1 MLTKKEIRRV
11 KKYSNL
17 LNLATPS
24 LVMIPFSIF
33 ILAILHS
40 VNVVLFDGSNEDAL
54 TGTLVMMA
62 LSFLFFAFFFYALIR
77 VKIGM
82 NSKAWTNIVSKEID
96 QVESNTIGN
105 VVSMIGFSSLGYN
118 LRNGTTSGI
127 GGLFAALAIF
137 HHLSL
142 MKQNVQFVARRY
154 KIKTTPKIVLV
165 LLLMMVPILSLSLA
179 FKPIMEKNNQVKIE
193 SQRLIID
200 ALTKI
205 EDVFFVEFKEAIVDD
220 VERHYQDIYCV
231 ESNIPNTKTSIKVGI
246 GRNGKIVKIRYTIDV
261 DETKSSEDNLNV
273 LQACIQ
279 QVNPI
284 LLKLGVSFDDEEMKA
299 IIETNG
305 LVVNTEMDADMNM
318 YIKNNFSEGSRYF
331 YHEIH
336 SRRFN

>member
-1 MLTKKEIRRV
+1 MLTKEEIRRV

-17 LNLATPS
+17 LNLATPA
-24 LVMIPFSIF
+24 LALIPFSFF
-33 ILAILHS
+33 ILVILHS
-40 VNVVLFDGSNEDAL
+40 VNLVLFNGSNEDAL
-54 TGTLVMMA
+54 FGVLVMMA
-62 LSFLFFAFFFYALIR
+62 LSFLFFVFFFYALIR

-82 NSKAWTNIVSKEID
+82 NSKAWTNIVSKEIE
-96 QVESNTIGN
+96 QVESNMVGN
-105 VVSMIGFSSLGYN
+105 VVSMIGFSNLGYN

-200 ALTKI
+200 SLTKI
-205 EDVFFVEFKEAIVDD
+205 EDVFSVEFEEVIVDD
-220 VERHYQDIYCV
+220 VERHYQDVYYV
-231 ESNIPNTKTSIKVGI
+231 KGRIPNTETSTKVGI
-246 GRNGKIVKIRYTIDV
+246 GQNGKIVQVCYTTDV
-261 DETKSSEDNLNV
+261 DKTKSSEDNLNV
-273 LQACIQ
+273 LQAYIQ
-279 QVNPI
+279 RVNPI

-305 LVVNTEMDADMNM
+305 LVVNTKMAVDMNS
-318 YIKNNFSEGSRYF
+318 KRSRYF

-336 SRRFN
+336 SRRFD